1 MGNSKKDLVLV
12 ENRDFYETKTIF
24 KSRIMQFPLFDLRL
38 DLGNGKCKNGK
49 NGKCKNGSILTLA
62 PYGTFP
68 FPILASLLAH
78 CGQ

>member
-1 MGNSKKDLVLV
+1 
-12 ENRDFYETKTIF
+12 
-24 KSRIMQFPLFDLRL
+24 MQFPLFDLRL